1 VDVAPGDTGAP
12 VTPVPPVVLVPDR
25 EDDLLEALAHELK
38 TPVKAIRLLAEAVR
52 SSAGSVSPEQLTR
65 SMESILRCSAFMGAL
80 VERLGSGE
88 GFTALRRRPVDIV
101 PVVRETIDDIA
112 AILDSHMVAPALS
125 DRAVAVADPVAVR
138 QVLVNLLTN
147 AAAYSPTG
155 SVITVRLGEDEGRVL
170 LSVEDRCEGIPAADQ
185 ARLFERWE
193 RANEQPNGSGLGL
206 YLSRLIARAHGG
218 DLLLTSG
225 DAPGCRFTLSL
236 PHAA

>member
-1 VDVAPGDTGAP
+1 
-12 VTPVPPVVLVPDR
+12 
-25 EDDLLEALAHELK
+25 
-38 TPVKAIRLLAEAVR
+38 
-52 SSAGSVSPEQLTR
+52 
-65 SMESILRCSAFMGAL
+65 
-80 VERLGSGE
+80 
-88 GFTALRRRPVDIV
+88 
-101 PVVRETIDDIA
+101 
-112 AILDSHMVAPALS
+112 
-125 DRAVAVADPVAVR
+125 
-138 QVLVNLLTN
+138 LVNLLTN

-155 SVITVRLGEDEGRVL
+155 SVITVRLGQDEGRVL

-236 PHAA
+236 PRAA